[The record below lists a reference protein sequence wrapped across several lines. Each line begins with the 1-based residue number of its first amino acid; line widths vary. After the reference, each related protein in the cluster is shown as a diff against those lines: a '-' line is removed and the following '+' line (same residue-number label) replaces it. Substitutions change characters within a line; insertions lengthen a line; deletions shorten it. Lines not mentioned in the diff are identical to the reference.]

1 MFDFKKLVALCTT
14 LSMFLVGGCS
24 SDITTKE
31 QQTNISS
38 SVEYSESE
46 KDSDVSEDVVEDT
59 FEKEN
64 SSIGETKEAQIHFIN
79 TGNSDAILIKQGD
92 NAALIDGG
100 DNDDES
106 TIVNYLKK
114 QGVTK
119 LDYLIATHF
128 HADHI
133 GGLDAVVNNIK
144 VDKAYVSNGSATSKT
159 YKDFI
164 NSMANKGVYPSV
176 PLLNSEF
183 KLGTSTFKVLSVA
196 NTGDKNNDSIVLLW
210 QNGNDK
216 VLLTG
221 DIEAEIENKLNVGK
235 VDLLKVPHHGSSS
248 STTDFLLNKTNPKYA
263 VIQVGEN
270 NSYGHPHKETMEKL
284 ESRGIEV
291 HRNDECGTIVFT
303 STGDGLEV
311 DCKKGS
317 YDSINEGVLSNDN
330 ISSDNSTGTSN
341 SDKVNDTNNIKVYWT
356 DGGSKYHLDPN
367 CSNMSNPHSGTVE
380 ESKREACKK
389 CS

>member
-1 MFDFKKLVALCTT
+1 MFDLKKLVALCTT

-59 FEKEN
+59 SKLEI
-64 SSIGETKEAQIHFIN
+64 SSIDKTKEAQIHFIN
-79 TGNSDAILIKQGD
+79 TGNSDAILIKQGEH
-92 NAALIDGG
+92 AALIDGG

-106 TIVNYLKK
+106 TVVNYLKK

-164 NSMANKGVYPSV
+164 NSMADKGVYPSV

-196 NTGDKNNDSIVLLW
+196 NTGDPNNDSIVLLW

-221 DIEAEIENKLNVGK
+221 DAEAEIENKLNVGN
-235 VDLLKVPHHGSSS
+235 VDLLKVGHHGSSS
-248 STTDFLLNKTNPKYA
+248 STTDYLLNETNPKYA
-263 VIQVGEN
+263 VIQVGEG

-291 HRNDECGTIVFT
+291 HRNDECGHIVFT
-303 STGDGLEV
+303 STGNGLEV
-311 DCKKGS
+311 ECNKAS
-317 YDSINEGVLSNDN
+317 YDSGNEDN
-330 ISSDNSTGTSN
+330 NTSVDDNEELSN
-341 SDKVNDTNNIKVYWT
+341 SDKVSDSDNIKVYWT
-356 DGGSKYHLDPN
+356 DGGTKYHLDPN
-367 CSNMSNPHSGTVE
+367 CSNMKNPHSGTIE
-380 ESKREACKK
+380 ESKRDACKK